1 MDLFPYYVGLD
12 VHRKSVSYCVMDARG
27 TVVRQGKVPA
37 HREDL
42 TLWAQSL
49 PAPWCGGLEATI
61 CSHWIYWHL
70 KPHADRLRMAQPARL
85 KAISAAKRKTDS
97 LDARML
103 ANLVRC
109 DLFPDCYVLTPEH
122 ERLRRLLRHRTFLV
136 RLEVML
142 KNKVAGLLIQTGLA
156 YETKRL
162 HGKRYFHAL
171 LEGMDATRILD
182 PDLRQLIDFDRTELE
197 RIKAVDRGI
206 VTSLLRDPRLSER
219 VTRLQSIRG
228 VGEVTALTWAL
239 ETGEPAR
246 FPNERHAISYC
257 GLCAAQRESADKQQR
272 GPISKQ
278 RNMFLQTTLIEAAHL
293 AVQHNDELKT
303 IYEAHCAKGSK
314 NRAVLEIARRLVR
327 RLLAIDRQYFAE
339 CAAAA

>member
-1 MDLFPYYVGLD
+1 L
-12 VHRKSVSYCVMDARG
+12 KS
-27 TVVRQGKVPA
+27 
-37 HREDL
+37 
-42 TLWAQSL
+42 
-49 PAPWCGGLEATI
+49 
-61 CSHWIYWHL
+61 
-70 KPHADRLRMAQPARL
+70 HADRLRMAQPARL

-97 LDARML
+97 LDAHML

-162 HGKRYFHAL
+162 HGKKYFHAL

-182 PDLRQLIDFDRTELE
+182 PDLRQLIDFDRAELE

-219 VTRLQSIRG
+219 VTRLQTIRG

-246 FPNERHAISYC
+246 
-257 GLCAAQRESADKQQR
+257 L
-272 GPISKQ
+272 
-278 RNMFLQTTLIEAAHL
+278 
-293 AVQHNDELKT
+293 
-303 IYEAHCAKGSK
+303 
-314 NRAVLEIARRLVR
+314 RL
-327 RLLAIDRQYFAE
+327 
-339 CAAAA
+339 